1 MKKKNKLIFGA
12 LAAGAIGAAIY
23 MVCRGKD
30 GKCCDGENMDKKWKK
45 AKRHATDVFA
55 KAKEATESWQSS
67 SEPNK

>member
-1 MKKKNKLIFGA
+1 MKKKDKIILGA

-23 MVCRGKD
+23 MVCRGKN
-30 GKCCDGENMDKKWKK
+30 GKCCDVDLDKQWKK

-55 KAKEATESWQSS
+55 KAKEATEGWQAS